1 VNDKTANPKN
11 PSPEPSPRKAG
22 ARGLEKLTMLPSSTR
37 REFLRLLGAAGVVS
51 LGAMPPRFLTRAAET
66 SAGVAA
72 RDKRVL
78 VMIQLAGGNDGLNTL
93 VPFGDPE
100 YEKARPGIGVP
111 KGQVLMLNDHVGLH
125 PNLTGLRELYDEGK
139 LAILQGVGYPNPDR
153 SHFRSMDIW
162 QSAQPQIETPRD
174 GWLGR
179 ALEWQFE
186 RQPALAEALTIGTD
200 KLPLAF
206 ASTRVNVPTL
216 RRLDEFHLVD
226 GQGSAAN
233 RELTRTAMKRLA
245 NDPASASGELDFLR
259 RATTTALTSAER
271 LKSLSST
278 YRTTV
283 NYPSTGLASRL
294 KLIAQMLTADLPA
307 RMFFVSLDGFDT
319 HSQQQPGH
327 AALMAELSGAIRAF
341 EQDLVEHKLSDRVV
355 LATFSEFGRRVAENG
370 SLGTD
375 HGAASMLFALTPTGR
390 AGLHGTHP
398 SLTDLTDGDL
408 KFNLDFRSVYAT
420 LLDKWLEIPSEGVLG
435 GKFESIGFV

>member
-1 VNDKTANPKN
+1 
-11 PSPEPSPRKAG
+11 
-22 ARGLEKLTMLPSSTR
+22 MLSSTR
-37 REFLRLLGAAGVVS
+37 RDFLRLLGSAGIVS
-51 LGAMPPRFLTRAAET
+51 IGALPPRFLVHAAET
-66 SAGVAA
+66 KAGAAA

-78 VMIQLAGGNDGLNTL
+78 VLIQLAGGNDGLNTL
-93 VPFGDPE
+93 VPLNDPA
-100 YEKARPGIGVP
+100 YEKARPGIGIP
-111 KGQVLMLNDHVGLH
+111 KGQALKLNNQFGLH

-139 LAILQGVGYPNPDR
+139 LAIVDGVGYPNPDR

-162 QSAQPQIETPRD
+162 QSAQPQNENPRD

-179 ALEWQFE
+179 ALEWQFD
-186 RQPALAEALTIGTD
+186 RQPALAEALTLGTD

-206 ASTRVNVPTL
+206 VSTRVNVPTL
-216 RRLDEFHLVD
+216 RRLEDFQLVD
-226 GQGSAAN
+226 GQSSTAN
-233 RELTRTAMKRLA
+233 RDLTRSAMKQLSA
-245 NDPASASGELDFLR
+245 KPASAGGELDFLR

-271 LKSLSST
+271 LKSLAST

-283 NYPSTGLASRL
+283 DYPSTGLASRL

-307 RMFFVSLDGFDT
+307 RMFLVSLDGFDT

-355 LATFSEFGRRVAENG
+355 LATYSEFGRRVAENG

-375 HGAASMLFALTPTGR
+375 HGAASMLFALTPTGK
-390 AGLHGTHP
+390 AGFHGKHP

-408 KFNLDFRSVYAT
+408 KFTTDFRSVYAT
-420 LLDKWLEIPSEGVLG
+420 LLDNWLEIPSAGVLG
-435 GKFESIGFV
+435 AEFPKLSFV

>member
-1 VNDKTANPKN
+1 
-11 PSPEPSPRKAG
+11 
-22 ARGLEKLTMLPSSTR
+22 M
-37 REFLRLLGAAGVVS
+37 
-51 LGAMPPRFLTRAAET
+51 TRAAHA
-66 SAGVAA
+66 AGGIAA

-78 VMIQLAGGNDGLNTL
+78 VLIQLAGGNDGLNTL
-93 VPFGDPE
+93 VPYGDPA
-100 YEKARPGIGVP
+100 YEQARPGIGFK
-111 KGQVLMLNDHVGLH
+111 KGQVLKLNDQVGLH
-125 PNLTGLRELYDEGK
+125 PSLTGLRELYDEGK
-139 LAILQGVGYPNPDR
+139 LAVVQGVGYPNPDR

-162 QSAQPQIETPRD
+162 QSAQPQNENPRD

-179 ALEWQFE
+179 ALEWQFD
-186 RQPALAEALTIGTD
+186 RQPALAEALSLGTD

-206 ASTRVNVPTL
+206 VSTRVNVPTL
-216 RRLDEFHLVD
+216 RRLEEFHLVD

-233 RELTRTAMKRLA
+233 RALTRTAMKQLSA
-245 NDPASASGELDFLR
+245 QPAAGELDFLR

-294 KLIAQMLTADLPA
+294 KLISQMLTADLPA
-307 RMFFVSLDGFDT
+307 RMFVVSLDGFDT

-327 AALMAELSGAIRAF
+327 NALMAELSGAIRAF
-341 EQDLVEHKLSDRVV
+341 EHDLVEHKLSDRVM
-355 LATFSEFGRRVAENG
+355 LATYSEFGRRVAENG

-375 HGAASMLFALTPTGR
+375 HGAASMLFALTPTGK

-435 GKFESIGFV
+435 GKFETLGFV